1 MAPLVFVAMR
11 APFLRALSQR
21 DFAILWAGQTVSL
34 LGDGIFT
41 VAVAWQALRF
51 SSGAATLG
59 AVLVA
64 RSVARVAV
72 LLVSGPLADRYQK
85 RLLILAGDTFQM
97 LAVAALAYVTAAGD
111 LKSWQLAAV
120 AAANGAG
127 SAVFLVSSSAMVPEL
142 VDEEHFQSANSLRT
156 SSMLLAQDLLGPAAG
171 GVLVAAVGT
180 ATAFAIDA
188 GTFLASILAL
198 VFIRPRRRVQ
208 EQEAGSILTEAR
220 EGLRYVRG
228 APWIWVTLVAVG
240 TVGNFTSFA
249 PLVVLVPLF
258 VEGHLGEGAATLGFV
273 FTGYGVGGLLG
284 AITIG
289 SLRLRLTTTL
299 PAYAGW
305 IAGSVGFGLLAF
317 APNALV
323 AAILLG
329 LAGFCAEIGEVVWTT
344 LLQKF
349 VPAHLLGRVT
359 STDWLVSLS
368 LTPLGVGLAAPVA
381 GIIGVRSTLVA
392 GAVLSTAAMAVALTF
407 PAVRRIEAG

>member
-1 MAPLVFVAMR
+1 MRVPL
-11 APFLRALSQR
+11 LRALSQR

-51 SSGAATLG
+51 PSGAATLG

-64 RSVARVAV
+64 RSVARVTV

-85 RLLILAGDTFQM
+85 RFLMLAGDAFQM
-97 LAVAALAYVTAAGD
+97 VSIAALAYVTAAGD
-111 LKSWQLAAV
+111 LKPWQLTAV

-156 SSMLLAQDLLGPAAG
+156 SSMLLAQDLLGPALG
-171 GVLVAAVGT
+171 GILVAAVGT
-180 ATAFAIDA
+180 AAAFAVDA
-188 GTFLASILAL
+188 ATFLASILAL
-198 VFIRPRRRVQ
+198 VFIRPRRRID
-208 EQEAGSILTEAR
+208 EQVTGGIITEAR
-220 EGLRYVRG
+220 EGLRYVRS

-284 AITIG
+284 AVTIG
-289 SLRLRLTTTL
+289 SMRLRLTTTV

-305 IAGSVGFGLLAF
+305 IAGSIGFGLMAF
-317 APNALV
+317 APNAI
-323 AAILLG
+323 AAAALLAI
-329 LAGFCAEIGEVVWTT
+329 AGFCAEIGEVVWVT

-381 GIIGVRSTLVA
+381 GAIGVRATLMAGAIVSVAAMLVA
-392 GAVLSTAAMAVALTF
+392 ISFA
-407 PAVRRIEAG
+407 AVRDIAPVGRSGG